1 MKKIKSFT
9 LIFLALTLALTLFSC
24 GDSTNPWDEAIY
36 TENTVLGTGATTF
49 DLEVCVGENKVV
61 FTVSTDEKMLDK
73 ALLSLDIIEGR
84 DDKYGLYIERVN
96 GILADYS
103 IDQTYWALYINGS
116 YALTGISSTEITSGA
131 TYKLSREG

>member
-49 DLEVCVGENKVV
+49 NLEVCVGENKVV

-116 YALTGISSTEITSGA
+116 YALTGISSTEITNGA